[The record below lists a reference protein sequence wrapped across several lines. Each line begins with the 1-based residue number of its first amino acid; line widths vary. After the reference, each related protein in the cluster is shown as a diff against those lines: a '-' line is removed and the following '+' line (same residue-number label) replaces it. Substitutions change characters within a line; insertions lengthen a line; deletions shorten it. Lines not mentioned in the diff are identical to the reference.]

1 MSGTEPQAEPRHQ
14 VNWDWRAA
22 GNFIGGGSGS
32 GLVILAALASG
43 TGAPYW
49 PLGFAGA
56 VLVGVGL
63 FCVWLEI
70 GRPWRALH
78 VFFHPQSSWM
88 TREAFVSALLLPV
101 TLLAALAAAP
111 FVELPAIAGGA
122 ISLAALLAAVYLY
135 CQARILLASKGI
147 PAWRHAALRPVIIV
161 TGLAEGCGF
170 LLIATALFGGAVV
183 SPLVLLLL
191 MLLGRWLAWRRYLA
205 GLTSA
210 GAPVKALA
218 ALNEATPMINGLGH
232 YAAAVLAVA
241 ALVTGDFG
249 PWLGALAGAAAIAGG
264 WRLKF
269 VVVARAAFNQG
280 FALPLTPVRGVG
292 APGPGDK
299 PGWNKS
305 GP

>member
-1 MSGTEPQAEPRHQ
+1 MSQIEPRHQ
-14 VNWDWRAA
+14 LNWDWRAA

-32 GLVILAALASG
+32 GLVILAALAAG

-56 VLVGVGL
+56 ILVGVGL
-63 FCVWLEI
+63 LCVWMEI

-111 FVELPAIAGGA
+111 FVYLPAIAGGA
-122 ISLAALLAAVYLY
+122 ISLAALLAVADLY
-135 CQARILLASKGI
+135 CQTRILFASKGI
-147 PAWRHAALRPVIIV
+147 PAWRHARLRPVIIL

-183 SPLVLLLL
+183 SPLILLFLL
-191 MLLGRWLAWRRYLA
+191 LLGRWLAWRRYLGA
-205 GLTSA
+205 LTA
-210 GAPVKALA
+210 EGAPIKALA
-218 ALNEATPMINGLGH
+218 ALNQATPMINGLGH
-232 YAAAVLAVA
+232 YAAAILVALALVLAE
-241 ALVTGDFG
+241 FG
-249 PWLGALAGAAAIAGG
+249 PWIGALAGLAAIAGG
-264 WRLKF
+264 WQLKF

-299 PGWNKS
+299 PGWSK
-305 GP
+305 GET